1 MHWRQCLTA
10 RASGRRYWSAI
21 RSGAGRQRLCGE
33 VPDRVRHLVLAD
45 AAQGYGQAAPEQ
57 REQVWRSR
65 EQQMALGGEI
75 LAQTRA
81 AKLLRPGARG
91 EDIATVASGMRKLR
105 PEGYLAAAWMLAHDD
120 IHGWLKRY
128 SGTFEVWCGEQ
139 DAITQPELVQG
150 LALRYGMPFTAI
162 PRPGTP
168 AISITR
174 RFLTN
179 SFYAL
184 TKRCAMNAQ
193 IEGRVAVVTGG
204 SSGIGFE
211 TLRLLLG
218 EGRKWL
224 SAAATRTGSP
234 APTRRC
240 KTNIPTARF
249 SPTAATC

>member
-1 MHWRQCLTA
+1 MALKGFRVLAWDMPGYGESPMLTVERASAEITPMHWRQCLTA

-21 RSGAGRQRLCGE
+21 LSGRWSPAPLRRSF
-33 VPDRVRHLVLAD
+33 DRVRHLVLAD

-150 LALRYGMPFTAI
+150 WHCATACRLPPF
-162 PRPGTP
+162 PGR
-168 AISITR
+168 AR
-174 RFLTN
+174 
-179 SFYAL
+179 
-184 TKRCAMNAQ
+184 Q
-193 IEGRVAVVTGG
+193 
-204 SSGIGFE
+204 
-211 TLRLLLG
+211 
-218 EGRKWL
+218 L
-224 SAAATRTGSP
+224 SR
-234 APTRRC
+234 
-240 KTNIPTARF
+240 
-249 SPTAATC
+249 